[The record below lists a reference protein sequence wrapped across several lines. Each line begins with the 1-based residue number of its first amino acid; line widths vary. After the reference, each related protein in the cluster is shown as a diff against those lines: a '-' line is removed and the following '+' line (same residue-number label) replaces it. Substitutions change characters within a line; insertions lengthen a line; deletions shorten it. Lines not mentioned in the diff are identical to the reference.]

1 MNIFERL
8 VSGYPK
14 GDVSQQES
22 PVASVLSRCR
32 QAPMP

>member
-14 GDVSQQES
+14 GDVSPQDFQRAMTYEKGINF
-22 PVASVLSRCR
+22 
-32 QAPMP
+32 